1 MLNLPITKEQL
12 LFLIDQLS
20 ETEKQE
26 ILQYLIQ
33 QQPLD
38 PDDTPDEVVIAN
50 IRQGFKEAFSGQ
62 LIPLEQMW
70 EAVDVESFSL

>member
-1 MLNLPITKEQL
+1 MLALPITKEQL

-26 ILQYLIQ
+26 VLQYLTESIHKNS
-33 QQPLD
+33 D
-38 PDDTPDEVVIAN
+38 EDDTPDSVVLLGIK
-50 IRQGFKEAFSGQ
+50 QGFREAFNGE

-70 EAVDVESFSL
+70 EGINAD